1 MDTGN
6 VLACVVERRKHVR
19 GVVARIEQY
28 DVGAAWM
35 RCEPGRDVVHAPFHC
50 DPAVR
55 RLVVRA
61 HIRRRELGFNM
72 GFKMHLAHLVLECP
86 ATPRRRLS
94 AFARVCF
101 PEGAALPLAEL
112 VVVRCL
118 THSEH
123 VYACW
128 EAGHVG
134 GGSLGRTPG

>member
-72 GFKMHLAHLVLECP
+72 GFKMHLAHLVWSAPPPHAAVCP
-86 ATPRRRLS
+86 PSQES
-94 AFARVCF
+94 AF
-101 PEGAALPLAEL
+101 PKEL
-112 VVVRCL
+112 RCL
-118 THSEH
+118 SQS
-123 VYACW
+123 W
-128 EAGHVG
+128 
-134 GGSLGRTPG
+134 S